1 MSLSRTAA
9 RFWTA
14 CFGLMPG
21 RMPAEGDLVT
31 ITFFSKRLWT
41 EASTIRQKALPSSS
55 AGL

>member
-1 MSLSRTAA
+1 
-9 RFWTA
+9 
-14 CFGLMPG
+14 
-21 RMPAEGDLVT
+21 MPAEGDLVT